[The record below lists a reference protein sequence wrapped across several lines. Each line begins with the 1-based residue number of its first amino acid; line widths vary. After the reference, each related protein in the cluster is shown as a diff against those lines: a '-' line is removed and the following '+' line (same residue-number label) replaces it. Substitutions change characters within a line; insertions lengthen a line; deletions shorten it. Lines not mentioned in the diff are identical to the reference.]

1 MNPVRVLALA
11 QKEIIQILRDPR
23 ALALAFI
30 LPMILLFLFGYA
42 ITLDIKNIPFGVLDY
57 DKSVSSRQLVSDF
70 VSSGYFKYK
79 FALERPEEIDSLIQ
93 LAEARIIL
101 VIPVDY
107 EENLERDR
115 TADLQVIMDG
125 ADANTTNI
133 ALGYTEGIIGSLN
146 TKLLSEALGR
156 QINPPI
162 NLEVRFWFNPNLRSQ
177 NYIIPGLIALIMTV
191 VSALLTSLT
200 VAREWERGTM
210 EQIITTPVTALELAI
225 GKLIPYFVISLIDVI
240 IAVAVGT
247 IIYDVPFRGNFFEL
261 IAFSSLFLFA
271 VLGLGFLISVRTKS
285 QQVAYQFAMLTSF
298 LPTFLFSGFLFP
310 ISSMPKF
317 LQYAT
322 LIVPARYYVRIAR
335 DIFLK
340 GAGWSELYLEGI
352 VLLAFAVLMIII
364 SSLSFKKRLGK

>member
-1 MNPVRVLALA
+1 MNPGRIIAMA

-23 ALALAFI
+23 ALALAFV

-57 DKSVSSRQLVSDF
+57 DKSVSSQNLISDF
-70 VSSGYFKYK
+70 ISSGYFKYK
-79 FALERPEEIDSLIQ
+79 YALEKPQEIDSLVQ
-93 LAEARIIL
+93 LGKARIVL
-101 VIPVDY
+101 VIPGDY
-107 EENLERDR
+107 EKNLKRGS

-133 ALGYTEGIIGSLN
+133 AMGYTEGIIASLN
-146 TKLLSEALGR
+146 SKLLSQAMGR
-156 QINPPI
+156 TIGPPI
-162 NLEVRFWFNPNLRSQ
+162 NLVPRFWFNPDLRSQ

-210 EQIITTPVTALELAI
+210 EQIITTPVTSLELAI
-225 GKLIPYFVISLIDVI
+225 GKLVPYFAIALIDVI

-317 LQYAT
+317 LQYVT
-322 LIVPARYYVRIAR
+322 LAIPARYFVRIAR

-340 GAGWSELYLEGI
+340 GSGWSKLYVEGI
-352 VLLAFAVLMIII
+352 VLLGFAILLIFL
-364 SSLSFKKRLGK
+364 SSISFKKRLGK

>member
-1 MNPVRVLALA
+1 
-11 QKEIIQILRDPR
+11 
-23 ALALAFI
+23 
-30 LPMILLFLFGYA
+30 
-42 ITLDIKNIPFGVLDY
+42 
-57 DKSVSSRQLVSDF
+57 
-70 VSSGYFKYK
+70 
-79 FALERPEEIDSLIQ
+79 
-93 LAEARIIL
+93 
-101 VIPVDY
+101 
-107 EENLERDR
+107 
-115 TADLQVIMDG
+115 
-125 ADANTTNI
+125 
-133 ALGYTEGIIGSLN
+133 
-146 TKLLSEALGR
+146 LLSTALGR

-271 VLGLGFLISVRTKS
+271 VLGLGFLISVTTKS

-340 GAGWSELYLEGI
+340 GAGWSQLYIEGI
-352 VLLAFAVLMIII
+352 VLLLFAVFLIIV